1 MYSCTTAL
9 ALRRVDRVR
18 CTHSPRHT
26 ARLYTAEFASHA
38 AKRLR
43 SCSFP
48 SCVSLALKLVCSLV
62 AVHDNDPFCRVRL
75 DKRLYFAALL
85 QILKLNS
92 SIRKSSAVENIAI
105 FSALSACPIFRYL
118 KRGTIR
124 LSILKIYRDIR

>member
-48 SCVSLALKLVCSLV
+48 SCVSLALKLVSSLV

-118 KRGTIR
+118 KKGTIR
-124 LSILKIYRDIR
+124 LSI

>member
-18 CTHSPRHT
+18 STQSTTHSS
-26 ARLYTAEFASHA
+26 AYTAEFASHA

-48 SCVSLALKLVCSLV
+48 SCVSLALKLVSSIV

-118 KRGTIR
+118 KKGTIR
-124 LSILKIYRDIR
+124 LSI

>member
-18 CTHSPRHT
+18 STHTVHDT
-26 ARLYTAEFASHA
+26 QVCCVQQFASHA

-48 SCVSLALKLVCSLV
+48 SCVSLALKRVSSLV
-62 AVHDNDPFCRVRL
+62 AIHDNDPFCRVRL

-85 QILKLNS
+85 QILKLNL

-118 KRGTIR
+118 KKGTIR
-124 LSILKIYRDIR
+124 LSI